1 MAGIASIVGLGF
13 GFGSTVGDVVTFGF
27 GIGEAPVVVVE
38 GYYERLPGIENRY
51 LGVVGAESR
60 YPRLVGPASSHSAL
74 RRE

>member
-13 GFGSTVGDVVTFGF
+13 GFGSIVGDVVTLGF
-27 GIGEAPVVVVE
+27 GIGESPVVVVE

-60 YPRLVGPASSHSAL
+60 YPRLAGPASSHSAL